1 MPRRQLIALAA
12 GLLLLAAWEWSGADL
27 ALSAWA
33 GGAAGFPLRQHVL
46 LRAVLHDGGRL
57 LALVVLALLVA
68 DAAHP
73 LVAGPTRSERRLG
86 LLLVVV
92 AAVAVPALKRYSAT
106 SCPWDL
112 AAFGG
117 SVPYVPH
124 WRLGPIDGG
133 PGHCFPSGHA
143 VSAFAFLGVGFA
155 WQRSRP
161 MLARAWWIG
170 VGVCGVLFGA
180 AQLLRGAHYLSHT
193 LWSAWLCW
201 AIAAGG
207 WAAAAAARRSTADHA
222 ARDACA
228 ATAERRGMVGMVV
241 SAGMDHQR
249 TLRDLGELR
258 QPRGEHRLHG
268 GAVGRDI
275 KRR

>member
-12 GLLLLAAWEWSGADL
+12 ALLLLVAWEVGGADL
-27 ALSAWA
+27 AVSAWA
-33 GGAAGFPLRQHVL
+33 GGTAGFPLRNHVL
-46 LRAVLHDGGRL
+46 LRDVLHDGGRA
-57 LALVVLALLVA
+57 LALVVLALLAV

-73 LVAGPTRSERRLG
+73 LVAGPTRRERWLG
-86 LLLVVV
+86 VLLVVV

-124 WRLGPIDGG
+124 WRPGLVDGG

-143 VSAFAFLGVGFA
+143 VSAFAFLGVAFA
-155 WQRSRP
+155 WQRARP
-161 MLARAWWIG
+161 GLAQAWSIG
-170 VGVCGVLFGA
+170 VVVFGVLFGA
-180 AQLLRGAHYLSHT
+180 AQLLRGAHHLSHT

-207 WAAAAAARRSTADHA
+207 WSVVRRSAVDHA
-222 ARDACA
+222 AGDAGTA
-228 ATAERRGMVGMVV
+228 AAERGRVVGVV
-241 SAGMDHQR
+241 VPAGMNH
-249 TLRDLGELR
+249 E
-258 QPRGEHRLHG
+258 
-268 GAVGRDI
+268 
-275 KRR
+275 